1 MSFASGRRLYETLA
15 SMQNSTL
22 IIFIGRNR
30 DADGLEDVKLSDL
43 TIITTL
49 GVGGFGRVE
58 LVRT

>member
-1 MSFASGRRLYETLA
+1 MLNFISPTSV
-15 SMQNSTL
+15 

-30 DADGLEDVKLSDL
+30 SVEGLDEVKISDL

-58 LVRT
+58 LVRIHKYKIYIMYIH